1 MTKSS
6 SRFTRPRLVL
16 GAALLSY
23 FVIYP
28 EDLQT
33 LLAPVHPVLETVE
46 AALNLAHAVSPW
58 FYGLAAS
65 AILAWTV
72 NRVWG
77 GRPQS

>member
-23 FVIYP
+23 FLIYP

-33 LLAPVHPVLETVE
+33 LLTPVYPLLETVE
-46 AALNLAHAVSPW
+46 EALNLTRAVSPW

-65 AILAWTV
+65 AILAWAV

-77 GRPQS
+77 RRPQS